1 MFQME
6 KKVSMCQRLGTRISE
21 DLMGGH
27 QGTVLTPK
35 FVEVNVRQVQCKG

>member
-35 FVEVNVRQVQCKG
+35 FMEVNVRQVQCRG

>member
-6 KKVSMCQRLGTRISE
+6 KKVSMCQKLGTRISE

-35 FVEVNVRQVQCKG
+35 FVEVNVRQVQCRG

>member
-21 DLMGGH
+21 DLMEGH
-27 QGTVLTPK
+27 QDTMLTPK
-35 FVEVNVRQVQCKG
+35 FTEVNVKRVQCRG